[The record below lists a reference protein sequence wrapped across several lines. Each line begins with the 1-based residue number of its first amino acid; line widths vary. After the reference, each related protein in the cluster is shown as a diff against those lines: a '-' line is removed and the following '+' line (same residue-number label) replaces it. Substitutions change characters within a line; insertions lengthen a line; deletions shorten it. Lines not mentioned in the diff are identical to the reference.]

1 MTVLFYPFLVLRF
14 WYREGL
20 FALFAALVSYL
31 SYFTNL
37 LSLPLLIKTFFKP
50 LKNEYRKGLVGF
62 SIGMGIFVK
71 TALILLDLLL
81 LLLFFL
87 FEVLIFLGFL
97 LLPLAA
103 VLVLFI

>member
-14 WYREGL
+14 WYTEAI
-20 FALFAALVSYL
+20 FALFAALASYL
-31 SYFTNL
+31 SYFTSL
-37 LSLPLLIKTFFKP
+37 LSLPLLVKTFFKP
-50 LKNEYRKGLVGF
+50 LKNEYREGLVGF

-97 LLPLAA
+97 LLPLTA